1 MFAEPPPAAAPPAL
15 ISSGLTAT
23 QQSDLECLSIGYVL
37 SNATHSGMPSASAA
51 RLVRIYLGRLRGSDP
66 SQEWLRMIVPD
77 SQMSY
82 GWFLSRLRD
91 CQRPFRPAAQ
101 RTAPTQAS
109 PSPSAPTT
117 PPPATPTGG

>member
-1 MFAEPPPAAAPPAL
+1 MFAEPPSSAAPPTL
-15 ISSGLTAT
+15 SSPGLTAT

-51 RLVRIYLGRLRGSDP
+51 RLVRVYLGRLRGSDP
-66 SQEWLRMIVPD
+66 SREWLRMVVPD

-101 RTAPTQAS
+101 RTAPTQA
-109 PSPSAPTT
+109 APT
-117 PPPATPTGG
+117 PPPSSTTPVGG